1 MFNHSPLRYP
11 GGKSRVSGFIAQL
24 IKDNNIVEG
33 TYVEPFAGGAGVALN
48 LLFNGMVKDIYIN
61 DKDRSIYAFWKA
73 ITEST
78 EDFINKIMEV
88 NITID
93 EWEQQRK
100 VQLNKNEANLFD
112 LGFSTFFLN
121 RTNRSGIIMGGVIGG
136 KTQAG
141 DWKLDVRFNKEKLI
155 SKILKIAEHKNN
167 IIIQNKDAV
176 DLLKTDVSTLDIKNT
191 LIYLDPPYYKQGK
204 KLYMNSFTH
213 QQHVSLFEE
222 INKMKHLW
230 LVSYDDCQEIHDIYK
245 SKRNITYP
253 LRYTACI
260 KYSGKEAMF
269 ASDNLLV
276 DTKCNPLLCKKAC

>member
-1 MFNHSPLRYP
+1 MFNYSPLRYP

-48 LLFNGMVKDIYIN
+48 LLFNRLVKNIYIN
-61 DKDRSIYAFWKA
+61 DKDRAIYAFWKA

-78 EDFINKIMEV
+78 EEFINKIMEV

-100 VQLNKNEANLFD
+100 IQLNKNDANLFD

-136 KTQAG
+136 KAQAG

-155 SKILKIAEHKNN
+155 SKILKIAEYKNN
-167 IIIQNKDAV
+167 IIIQNKDAI
-176 DLLKTDVSTLDIKNT
+176 DLLKTDVSTLNIKNT

-230 LVSYDDCQEIHDIYK
+230 LVSYDDCQEIHNIYK

-253 LRYTACI
+253 LRYTACV

-276 DTKCNPLLCKKAC
+276 DTECNPLLCKKAC